1 MIHASFCSRTL
12 ASVTLAATGW
22 VILAGCR
29 SAALPPQASIE
40 FTSVPPAGEGD
51 PDKTEPLEGRV
62 RGARPGQRI
71 VLFALSGVWWVQ
83 PYAAH
88 PFTQIQK
95 DSTWSGSSH
104 PGVSYAAL
112 LCDDGYV
119 PPATAAMLPE
129 KGTHV
134 LAVAVTK
141 GIPSKSSLKTLRF
154 SGYEWEVRQ
163 ADNNPGGV
171 RNSYDASNGWVDD
184 NGFLHLRI
192 ARKGD
197 HWTSAE
203 VELSRSLGYGS
214 YRFVVRDVSHLE
226 PSAVLA
232 FFTSDAT
239 GASGEM
245 DVEISRWGEPV
256 DKNAQYVIQPFV
268 VPANSVRFEAPAG
281 TLTHWID
288 WRPGRVTFR
297 TVRGSTPQ
305 TSLTPIAQHV
315 FTSGVPIP
323 ASETVHLH
331 LYVYGNNRNP
341 LQRGTEVIIEKFE
354 FLP

>member
-1 MIHASFCSRTL
+1 MVAIGGVVFTA
-12 ASVTLAATGW
+12 
-22 VILAGCR
+22 CR
-29 SAALPPQASIE
+29 SAALPPQPSIE
-40 FTSVPPAGEGD
+40 FTRVPSAGEGD
-51 PDKTEPLEGRV
+51 PDKTELLEGRV
-62 RGARPGQRI
+62 RGARPGERI

-95 DSTWSGSSH
+95 DSRWSGSSH
-104 PGVSYAAL
+104 PGASYAAL
-112 LCDDGYV
+112 LCDDRYV
-119 PPATAAMLPE
+119 PAATTATLPQM
-129 KGTHV
+129 GRHI
-134 LAVAVTK
+134 LALAVTK
-141 GIPSKSSLKTLRF
+141 GAPSKSSLKTLRF

-163 ADNNPGGV
+163 ARNNPGGS
-171 RNSYDASNGWVDD
+171 RNDYDASNGWVDG

-192 ARKGD
+192 ARQGD
-197 HWTSAE
+197 RWTSAD

-214 YRFVVRDVSHLE
+214 YRFVVHDVSRLE

-232 FFTSDAT
+232 FFTSDIT

-245 DVEISRWGEPV
+245 DIEISRWGEPI

-297 TVRGSTPQ
+297 TVRGPSPRP
-305 TSLTPIAQHV
+305 SLTPIAQHV

-323 ASETVHLH
+323 ASERVHLH
-331 LYVYGNNRNP
+331 LYVYGNDRNP